1 MPRGRTTEQL
11 GLGAA
16 FQQGSLTA
24 SGDRAINAIRVN
36 LRITSKTWFFTRTKI
51 IIKTLQYGRYL
62 SSVGLFAADQTHE
75 TMTGQ
80 ISDSMCKVK
89 HEEAAE
95 GAGKMA
101 DHDCTVSCVKGGS
114 KYVLLSDGKIY
125 QITNQTFADVEK
137 LAGQTVKLTGE
148 IKGDAITVSKV
159 EAAK

>member
-1 MPRGRTTEQL
+1 MAVL
-11 GLGAA
+11 V
-16 FQQGSLTA
+16 TA
-24 SGDRAINAIRVN
+24 V
-36 LRITSKTWFFTRTKI
+36 
-51 IIKTLQYGRYL
+51 YL
-62 SSVGLFAADQTHE
+62 SSVGLFAADQSLE

-80 ISDSMCKVK
+80 ISDSMCKAK

-125 QITNQTFADVEK
+125 QITNQAFADVEK
-137 LAGQTVKLTGE
+137 LAGQTVKMTGE